1 MAAIE
6 AIDLT
11 KHYQQGQTVVH
22 ALDGITLR
30 IDAGEFVSVVGR
42 SGSGKTTMLDLIG
55 LLLRPT
61 SGRVMLDGVDTGT
74 LKDGQRA
81 ELRGKKIG
89 FIFQEFNLLPSLNA
103 LENVMLPLRYTGGRS
118 GGRERAL
125 ELLQEVGLEQRAHH
139 RPDQLSGGE
148 SQRVAI
154 ARSLINGPTLI
165 LGDEPTG
172 EVDTE
177 TSGELVR
184 LMRKMNQEHGV
195 TFVIVTHDLEV
206 AGQTDRMIRL
216 KDGKVISD
224 EAVQRQAPV
233 GVPS

>member
-11 KHYQQGQTVVH
+11 KHYQQGQTIVH

-61 SGRVMLDGVDTGT
+61 SGRVMLDGVDTST

-103 LENVMLPLRYTGGRS
+103 LENVMLPLRYTGRRS

-224 EAVQRQAPV
+224 EAVQRQEPV